1 MLRHTRKRISVS
13 SAPSASAKQALAVI
27 GEAIPETVHEDLERT
42 RVAQV
47 GSRIVAEV
55 PSILPSVVIKRR
67 LSDAG
72 IDADVDTI
80 VRFVR

>member
-13 SAPSASAKQALAVI
+13 SAPNASTREALAAI
-27 GEAIPETVHEDLERT
+27 TEAIPETVPEDLERT

-47 GSRIVAEV
+47 GGRIVAEV

-72 IDADVDTI
+72 VDADVDTI

>member
-13 SAPSASAKQALAVI
+13 SAPNASTREALAAI
-27 GEAIPETVHEDLERT
+27 TEAIPETVPEDLERT

-47 GSRIVAEV
+47 GGRIVAEV
-55 PSILPSVVIKRR
+55 PSILPSIIIKRR

-72 IDADVDTI
+72 VDADVDTI

>member
-13 SAPSASAKQALAVI
+13 TTRDASAREALAVI
-27 GEAIPETVHEDLERT
+27 TEAIPETVPEDLAGT
-42 RVAQV
+42 RVVQV
-47 GSRIVAEV
+47 GGRIVAEV

-67 LSDAG
+67 LSDVG